1 MAYHPFRNPGLK
13 IMAVLLATAL
23 WFTVAGESEVE
34 RSMRVPLEFRNR
46 PTNLEI
52 VGDAPTTVDVRVLG
66 SSALLGRLETGEVI
80 AVLDLTASGP
90 GSRLFPMR
98 PDNVRVPYGVEV
110 LQVFPATIP
119 LELEASL
126 ERSLP
131 IVPAVDGDP
140 APGFVTGRVTVE
152 PATIEVIGPE
162 SHVKNLASATTEPVS
177 VEGARENVSDEV
189 TVGVSDGAVRLTH
202 TATATV
208 RVDIMPAPVE
218 RAMAD
223 VPVRWRNLG
232 ERYTAVLKPAFVVVT
247 VRVRRDALDTV
258 SAGAINAF
266 VDLAGLGPG
275 QYNLRVQFDPTQNFG
290 VTAAEP
296 SSVQVTIK

>member
-1 MAYHPFRNPGLK
+1 
-13 IMAVLLATAL
+13 
-23 WFTVAGESEVE
+23 
-34 RSMRVPLEFRNR
+34 
-46 PTNLEI
+46 
-52 VGDAPTTVDVRVLG
+52 VDVRVVG
-66 SSALLGRLETGEVI
+66 SSALLGRLEAGEVI
-80 AVLDLTASGP
+80 AVLDLTGSGP

-98 PDNVRVPYGVEV
+98 PDDVRVPYGIEV
-110 LQVFPATIP
+110 LQVIPATIP
-119 LELEASL
+119 LELEEAL
-126 ERSLP
+126 KRSLP

-152 PATIEVIGPE
+152 PATIEVIGAE

-177 VEGARENVSDEV
+177 VAGARENVSDEV
-189 TVGVSDGAVRLTH
+189 TVGVSDGAVRLTQ
-202 TATATV
+202 TERATV
-208 RVDIMPAPVE
+208 RVEIIPAPVE
-218 RAMAD
+218 REMPG

-232 ERYTAVLKPAFVVVT
+232 ERYTAMLRPAFVVVT

-258 SAGAINAF
+258 SAETINAF

-275 QYNLRVQFDPTQNFG
+275 QYNLRVHFDPTQNFG

>member
-1 MAYHPFRNPGLK
+1 MAYHPFRNIGLK
-13 IMAVLLATAL
+13 AMALLLATAL

-46 PTNLEI
+46 PATLEI

-66 SSALLGRLETGEVI
+66 SSALLGRLEAGEVF
-80 AVLDLTASGP
+80 AVLDLTATGP

-110 LQVFPATIP
+110 LQVIPATIP
-119 LELEASL
+119 LELEESL
-126 ERSLP
+126 KRSLP

-152 PATIEVIGPE
+152 PATIDVIGAA

-177 VEGARENVSDEV
+177 VAGARETVSDEV
-189 TVGVSDGAVRLTH
+189 TVGVSDGAVRLTRNER
-202 TATATV
+202 ATV
-208 RVDIMPAPVE
+208 RVEIIPAPVE
-218 RAMAD
+218 RDMPA

-258 SAGAINAF
+258 SAETINAF

-275 QYNLRVQFDPTQNFG
+275 QYNLRVHFDPTQNFG
-290 VTAAEP
+290 VTAADP

>member
-1 MAYHPFRNPGLK
+1 MAYHPFRNIGLK
-13 IMAVLLATAL
+13 IMALLLATAL

-46 PTNLEI
+46 PTTLEI
-52 VGDAPTTVDVRVLG
+52 VGDAPTTVDVRVVG
-66 SSALLGRLETGEVI
+66 SSALLGRLEAGEVI
-80 AVLDLTASGP
+80 AVLDLTGSGA

-110 LQVFPATIP
+110 LQVIPATIP
-119 LELEASL
+119 LELEQSL
-126 ERSLP
+126 KRSLP

-152 PATIEVIGPE
+152 PATIEVIGAE

-177 VEGARENVSDEV
+177 VAGARENVSDEV
-189 TVGVSDGAVRLTH
+189 TVGVSDGAVRLTR
-202 TATATV
+202 TEQATV
-208 RVDIMPAPVE
+208 RVEIMPAPVE
-218 RAMAD
+218 REMPD

-232 ERYTAVLKPAFVVVT
+232 ERYTATLKPAFVVVT

-258 SAGAINAF
+258 SAGTINAF

-275 QYNLRVQFDPTQNFG
+275 QYNLRVHFDPTQNFG

-296 SSVQVTIK
+296 ASVQVTIK

>member
-1 MAYHPFRNPGLK
+1 MAYHPFRNIGLK
-13 IMAVLLATAL
+13 IMALLLATAL

-46 PTNLEI
+46 PTSLEI
-52 VGDAPTTVDVRVLG
+52 VGDAPTTVDVRVVG
-66 SSALLGRLETGEVI
+66 SSALLGRLEAGEVI
-80 AVLDLTASGP
+80 AVLDLTGSGP

-98 PDNVRVPYGVEV
+98 PDDVRVPYGIEV
-110 LQVFPATIP
+110 LQVIPATIP
-119 LELEASL
+119 LELEEAL
-126 ERSLP
+126 KRSLP

-152 PATIEVIGPE
+152 PATIEVIGAE

-177 VEGARENVSDEV
+177 VAGARENVSDEV
-189 TVGVSDGAVRLTH
+189 TVGVSDGAVRLTQ
-202 TATATV
+202 TERATV
-208 RVDIMPAPVE
+208 RVEIMPAPVE
-218 RAMAD
+218 REMPG

-232 ERYTAVLKPAFVVVT
+232 ERYTAMLKPAFVVVT

-258 SAGAINAF
+258 SAETINAF

-275 QYNLRVQFDPTQNFG
+275 QYNLRVHFDPTQNFG

>member
-1 MAYHPFRNPGLK
+1 MAYHPFRNIGLK
-13 IMAVLLATAL
+13 IMALLLATAL

-34 RSMRVPLEFRNR
+34 RVMRVPLEFRNR
-46 PTNLEI
+46 STSLEI
-52 VGDAPTTVDVRVLG
+52 VGDAPTTVDVRVVG
-66 SSALLGRLETGEVI
+66 SSALLGRLEAGEVI
-80 AVLDLTASGP
+80 AVLDLTGTNA

-110 LQVFPATIP
+110 LQVNPATIP
-119 LELEASL
+119 LELENSL
-126 ERSLP
+126 KRSLP
-131 IVPAVDGDP
+131 IVPAIDGDP

-152 PATIEVIGPE
+152 PATIEVIGAE
-162 SHVKNLASATTEPVS
+162 SHVKNLSSATTEPVS
-177 VEGARENVSDEV
+177 VAGTRESVSDEV
-189 TVGVSDGAVRLTH
+189 TVGVSDGAVRLTR
-202 TATATV
+202 TERATV
-208 RVDIMPAPVE
+208 RVEIMPAPVE
-218 RAMAD
+218 REMPD

-232 ERYTAVLKPAFVVVT
+232 ERYTAILKPAFVVAT

-258 SAGAINAF
+258 SAETINAF

-275 QYNLRVQFDPTQNFG
+275 QYNLRVHFDPTQNFG

>member
-66 SSALLGRLETGEVI
+66 SSALLGRLEAGEVF

-152 PATIEVIGPE
+152 PATIDVIGPE

-177 VEGARENVSDEV
+177 VAGARENVSDEV

-218 RAMAD
+218 RAMPD

-232 ERYTAVLKPAFVVVT
+232 DRYTAALKPAFVVVT

-296 SSVQVTIK
+296 SSVQVTFK

>member
-1 MAYHPFRNPGLK
+1 MAYHPFRNIGLK
-13 IMAVLLATAL
+13 IMALLLATAL

-46 PTNLEI
+46 PTSLEI
-52 VGDAPTTVDVRVLG
+52 VGDAPTTVDVRVVG
-66 SSALLGRLETGEVI
+66 SSALLGRLEAGEVI
-80 AVLDLTASGP
+80 AVLDLTGSGP

-98 PDNVRVPYGVEV
+98 PDDVRVPYGIEV
-110 LQVFPATIP
+110 LQVIPATIP
-119 LELEASL
+119 LELEEAL
-126 ERSLP
+126 KRSLP

-152 PATIEVIGPE
+152 PATIEVIGAE

-177 VEGARENVSDEV
+177 VAGARENVSDEV
-189 TVGVSDGAVRLTH
+189 TVGVSDGAVRLTQ
-202 TATATV
+202 TERATV
-208 RVDIMPAPVE
+208 RVEIIPAPVE
-218 RAMAD
+218 REMPG

-232 ERYTAVLKPAFVVVT
+232 ERYTAMLRPAFVVVT

-258 SAGAINAF
+258 SAETINAF

-275 QYNLRVQFDPTQNFG
+275 QYNLRVHFDPTQNFG

>member
-1 MAYHPFRNPGLK
+1 MAYHPFRNIGLK

-34 RSMRVPLEFRNR
+34 RSMRVPLEFRNK
-46 PTNLEI
+46 PATLEI
-52 VGDAPTTVDVRVLG
+52 IGDAPTMVDVRVVG

-80 AVLDLTASGP
+80 AVLDLASSRT

-98 PDNVRVPYGVEV
+98 PDDVRVPYGVEV
-110 LQVFPATIP
+110 LQVIPATIP
-119 LELEASL
+119 LELENSMR
-126 ERSLP
+126 RSLP

-152 PATIEVIGPE
+152 PATVEIAGAK
-162 SHVKNLASATTEPVS
+162 SHVKNLASATTESVS
-177 VEGARENVSDEV
+177 VAGARADVTDEV
-189 TVGVSDGAVRLTH
+189 TVGVSDGAVRLVQ
-202 TATATV
+202 AERATV
-208 RVDIMPAPVE
+208 RVEIMPAPVE
-218 RAMAD
+218 RELPD

-232 ERYTAVLKPAFVVVT
+232 ERYTAVLKPSVVVVT
-247 VRVRRDALDTV
+247 VRVRRDALATV
-258 SAGAINAF
+258 SAETVNAF

-275 QYNLRVQFDPTQNFG
+275 QYNLQVQFDPTQNFG

-296 SSVQVTIK
+296 TSVQVTIK

>member
-1 MAYHPFRNPGLK
+1 
-13 IMAVLLATAL
+13 
-23 WFTVAGESEVE
+23 
-34 RSMRVPLEFRNR
+34 
-46 PTNLEI
+46 
-52 VGDAPTTVDVRVLG
+52 
-66 SSALLGRLETGEVI
+66 
-80 AVLDLTASGP
+80 
-90 GSRLFPMR
+90 
-98 PDNVRVPYGVEV
+98 
-110 LQVFPATIP
+110 
-119 LELEASL
+119 
-126 ERSLP
+126 
-131 IVPAVDGDP
+131 
-140 APGFVTGRVTVE
+140 
-152 PATIEVIGPE
+152 
-162 SHVKNLASATTEPVS
+162 TTEPVS
-177 VEGARENVSDEV
+177 VAGARENVSDEV

-218 RAMAD
+218 RAMPD

-232 ERYTAVLKPAFVVVT
+232 DRYTAALKPAFVVVT